1 MFALVLS
8 EDRMSFRPRRQEIIS
23 SLQNLP
29 ELIKE
34 VLKQDDKVLNIAKNL
49 YENRSILIMGRGYNF
64 STCLEGALK
73 IKELT
78 YMHCEGKLSK
88 SFPLPCAQ
96 KTSLRRRFLRIS
108 ISYFDRH
115 PIWRVETWST
125 SVSRWNC
132 AYCDD
137 HYAWQ
142 CSHQM
147 HECSSASDCKE
158 RETNHHVRERR
169 HGRNNLAVL
178 INNGKNII
186 VQFCHNTSNTFSIFR
201 KPKNGQKKIVSLR
214 FPKP

>member
-34 VLKQDDKVLNIAKNL
+34 VLEQDEKVLNIAKNL

-96 KTSLRRRFLRIS
+96 K
-108 ISYFDRH
+108 
-115 PIWRVETWST
+115 
-125 SVSRWNC
+125 
-132 AYCDD
+132 
-137 HYAWQ
+137 
-142 CSHQM
+142 
-147 HECSSASDCKE
+147 
-158 RETNHHVRERR
+158 
-169 HGRNNLAVL
+169 NLTKA
-178 INNGKNII
+178 KN
-186 VQFCHNTSNTFSIFR
+186 S
-201 KPKNGQKKIVSLR
+201 
-214 FPKP
+214 

>member
-158 RETNHHVRERR
+158 REANHHVRERR
-169 HGRNNLAVL
+169 HGRNNHLSKYLKKLELVL
-178 INNGKNII
+178 S
-186 VQFCHNTSNTFSIFR
+186 FM
-201 KPKNGQKKIVSLR
+201 R
-214 FPKP
+214 FILYKYF

>member
-34 VLKQDDKVLNIAKNL
+34 VLKQDDKVLNIAKQL

-88 SFPLPCAQ
+88 SFPLPCA
-96 KTSLRRRFLRIS
+96 KNYILKGEGFLE
-108 ISYFDRH
+108 YL
-115 PIWRVETWST
+115 V
-125 SVSRWNC
+125 
-132 AYCDD
+132 
-137 HYAWQ
+137 
-142 CSHQM
+142 
-147 HECSSASDCKE
+147 
-158 RETNHHVRERR
+158 
-169 HGRNNLAVL
+169 
-178 INNGKNII
+178 
-186 VQFCHNTSNTFSIFR
+186 IF
-201 KPKNGQKKIVSLR
+201 
-214 FPKP
+214 

>member
-34 VLKQDDKVLNIAKNL
+34 VLKQDDKVLNIAKQL

-78 YMHCEGKLSK
+78 YMHCEGKLRK
-88 SFPLPCAQ
+88 YFTLPCAQ
-96 KTSLRRRFLRIS
+96 KRFLRIYLFH
-108 ISYFDRH
+108 IYSYFDRH
-115 PIWRVETWST
+115 PIWRVETWPT
-125 SVSRWNC
+125 SVSRWNGS
-132 AYCDD
+132 YCDD

-158 RETNHHVRERR
+158 REANHHVRERR
-169 HGRNNLAVL
+169 HGTGTL
-178 INNGKNII
+178 IYLDI
-186 VQFCHNTSNTFSIFR
+186 
-201 KPKNGQKKIVSLR
+201 
-214 FPKP
+214 

>member
-78 YMHCEGKLSK
+78 YMHCEGKLRK
-88 SFPLPCAQ
+88 YFTLPCAQ
-96 KTSLRRRFLRIS
+96 KGFLEYISFIS
-108 ISYFDRH
+108 IHILIGIQSGELKHGPLALVDETV
-115 PIWRVETWST
+115 PIVMIIMRDNVHTKCMNALQQVT
-125 SVSRWNC
+125 AR
-132 AYCDD
+132 
-137 HYAWQ
+137 
-142 CSHQM
+142 
-147 HECSSASDCKE
+147 K
-158 RETNHHVRERR
+158 
-169 HGRNNLAVL
+169 GRP
-178 INNGKNII
+178 II
-186 VQFCHNTSNTFSIFR
+186 MCEKGDTVGI
-201 KPKNGQKKIVSLR
+201 I
-214 FPKP
+214 